1 MPSVSVGLV
10 FCLDEGKKGGGFIL
24 NQQLNLL
31 QQAEIYTH
39 KKRENSWELHV
50 SVAAT
55 LLAASLL
62 FSLLLAIKDGAFAG

>member
-1 MPSVSVGLV
+1 MKVKRGEFL
-10 FCLDEGKKGGGFIL
+10 L

-31 QQAEIYTH
+31 QPAEIYTH

-55 LLAASLL
+55 LLAASLV